1 MMLNVV
7 FMGSPEFAVPC
18 LNALAEHPNCNL
30 VGVVSQP
37 DKPAGR
43 GRKLTPPPV
52 KARALELELEV
63 YQPPG
68 LRKDGRLNTIFA
80 WKPDLIVVVAYGKIL
95 PKALLDHPRLGCVN
109 VHASLLPR
117 HRGASPIHQSILMGD
132 EKTGV
137 ALMQMDEGLDTGAV
151 LAQAE
156 YPLTSDSRTPALS
169 SALSAL
175 GAQLLQ
181 DSIDD
186 LATGKLQAV
195 AQPDQGVTHAPLI
208 AKSDGFLSP
217 LSPGIEADRKVRAY
231 DPWPGTFMMLNDQR
245 VKVFDL
251 NFLEGEATQSPGQ
264 VLSTDDGRVT
274 VQWSDGIV
282 ELLEVHPAG
291 RKRTAAAA
299 WVSGRGVK
307 VGDTFG
313 LKLP

>member
-1 MMLNVV
+1 MLNVV

-18 LNALAEHPNCNL
+18 LNALSENPICKL

-52 KARALELELEV
+52 KARAIELGLDV

-68 LRKDGRLNTIFA
+68 LRKEGRLDPIFA
-80 WKPDLIVVVAYGKIL
+80 WEPDLIVVVAYGKIL
-95 PKALLDHPRLGCVN
+95 PKALLDFPRLGCVN

-156 YPLTSDSRTPALS
+156 HPLCSTSRTPALS
-169 SALSAL
+169 TALSAL
-175 GAQLLQ
+175 GAQLLT
-181 DSIDD
+181 DNIGE
-186 LATGKLQAV
+186 LAAGRLPPV
-195 AQPDQGVTHAPLI
+195 AQPDEGVTHAPLI

-217 LSPGIEADRKVRAY
+217 LESGTQSDRKVRAY
-231 DPWPGTFMMLNDQR
+231 DPWPGTFMMLNEQR
-245 VKVFDL
+245 IKVFDL
-251 NFLEGEATQSPGQ
+251 RFIAGEVNKSVGE
-264 VLSTDDGRVT
+264 VLSTDDGKVT
-274 VQWSDGIV
+274 VQWSDGII

-291 RKRTAAAA
+291 RKRSAAAA
-299 WVSGRGVK
+299 WISGRGVK
-307 VGDTFG
+307 VGDTFS